1 MISPK
6 RVHYIKPNKFGRLK
20 EVLGALFSF
29 TFIKWSANT
38 FAYYLLN
45 MVRGR
50 KLAKIGKH
58 TNIHST
64 AVLREAQHITIGEH
78 CLINHNN
85 LIQAGKSEYGSITIG
100 NYVHTGVNVMFM
112 AFNHGFYTTEIPTKE
127 QDYMD
132 ASIVVEDDVW
142 IGGGSIILS
151 GVTIGKGAIIA
162 AGAVVNKDVPP
173 YAIVG
178 GVPAKVLKYRNQ
190 DK

>member
-6 RVHYIKPNKFGRLK
+6 RVHYIKPNKVGRVK

-29 TFIKWSANT
+29 TFIKWSANA
-38 FAYYLLN
+38 FAYYLIN

-50 KLAKIGKH
+50 KLAKVGKH
-58 TNIHST
+58 TNIHPT
-64 AVLREAQHITIGEH
+64 AVLREAQYITIGEH

-132 ASIVVEDDVW
+132 APIVVEDDVW
-142 IGGGSIILS
+142 IGAGSIILA
-151 GVTIGKGAIIA
+151 GVTIGKGAIIG

-178 GVPAKVLKYRNQ
+178 GVPAKVIKYRNQ
-190 DK
+190 EQ